1 MHDDFYESYEVTKAQ
16 QTSAFVIFM
25 RNVYLW
31 MTFAFITT
39 GLTAAYV
46 ASSPTLMQIFSGNV
60 TCWILA
66 LFEVCI
72 VWYLSSRITLLSFPT
87 ASILYV
93 LFSILNG
100 LTLNS
105 IFLEYTMES
114 IETTFYITAGTFG
127 VMTLVGYFTKND
139 LSTKRSFL
147 IMALIGLIIATIV
160 NIFLQSTQM
169 MWLITYAGILIFC
182 GFTIY
187 DTQKIKTMFLV
198 MDGDKSETK
207 LKAALIV
214 SLALYL
220 VFINLLYYL
229 LRIFKCRRT

>member
-1 MHDDFYESYEVTKAQ
+1 
-16 QTSAFVIFM
+16 M
-25 RNVYLW
+25 RDVYLW

-46 ASSPTLMQIFSGNV
+46 ASSPTLTQIFSGNI

-105 IFLEYTMES
+105 IFLEYTMKS

-127 VMTLVGYFTKND
+127 VMTLIGYFTKND

-169 MWLITYAGILIFC
+169 MWLITYAGVLIFC
-182 GFTIY
+182 GLTAY
-187 DTQKIKTMFLV
+187 DTQKIKTMFLE
-198 MDGDKSETK
+198 MGGEKNEAT
-207 LKAALIV
+207 LKVALLG
-214 SLALYL
+214 SLTLYL
-220 VFINLLYYL
+220 DFINLFIYL
-229 LRIFKCRRT
+229 LRIFGSRRD